1 LKQKLPAL
9 LTLLSKLLDI
19 DQELLDFHADT
30 EEESTKNG
38 EKVEGLLYW
47 EEGEEHQLV
56 FCNARTASLLNLYWS
71 IQTLLYSAL
80 TTLHTRLLQTNTLHL
95 LPTHDPRTTRFLTL
109 APSANNTW
117 LQSVRKIL
125 RSFEYCMKESACS
138 ATPPAGIGVALE
150 IVIDILQQ
158 RRAAEEM
165 LEGRSSDAESGE
177 QGCEI
182 ELEQAL
188 AARKEMGKKW
198 VAIMLA

>member
-1 LKQKLPAL
+1 
-9 LTLLSKLLDI
+9 
-19 DQELLDFHADT
+19 
-30 EEESTKNG
+30 
-38 EKVEGLLYW
+38 
-47 EEGEEHQLV
+47 
-56 FCNARTASLLNLYWS
+56 
-71 IQTLLYSAL
+71 
-80 TTLHTRLLQTNTLHL
+80 
-95 LPTHDPRTTRFLTL
+95 
-109 APSANNTW
+109 
-117 LQSVRKIL
+117 
-125 RSFEYCMKESACS
+125 MKESACS